1 MEISFLI
8 PTRNRP
14 DNLKRNL
21 LSLSKLNIRNL
32 HFEIIVLDDCSE
44 LSYDSVLLEFKNI
57 QYYKNS
63 TSMGIAYARNKL
75 AQLAEGKY
83 LIFLDDDVLISE
95 NTSINLI
102 FDLFEKDNT
111 LGLVSFDISAHINNN
126 KYSPENLFV
135 FKQIPFKKYQL
146 FFNPKLEN
154 EVNYVSYFIGAAFA
168 CPKEIFKSGIIFD
181 ELFFWGNEEIDFSYN
196 IIQNNLK
203 ILYHPECKADHYPA
217 QSVIKEESQQFNSFI
232 LFISNR
238 ILTAYK
244 NLPGIYF
251 ISYVF
256 IWTVY
261 YLLISLKT
269 FRMLDWVKGINLG
282 IAKTKKSS
290 RKPLSK
296 IGIEYLKNNYGRI
309 LF

>member
-1 MEISFLI
+1 LEISFLI

-14 DNLKRNL
+14 ENLKRNL

-32 HFEIIVLDDCSE
+32 HFEIIVIDDCSD
-44 LSYDSVLLEFKNI
+44 LSYDEVLLEFKDI

-63 TSMGIAYARNKL
+63 TSMGISYVRNKL
-75 AQLAEGKY
+75 AQLAKGEY

-102 FDLFEKDNT
+102 YDLFEKDNT
-111 LGLVSFDISAHINNN
+111 LGLVSFNISAHINNN
-126 KYSPENLFV
+126 KFSSESLFV
-135 FKQIPFKKYQL
+135 IKQIPFKKYQL
-146 FFNPKLEN
+146 FFNPELEN

-168 CPKEIFKSGIIFD
+168 CRKDIFNNKIIFD

-217 QSVIKEESQQFNSFI
+217 QSVIGEEPQQFNSFI

-261 YLLISLKT
+261 YFLISLKT
-269 FRMLDWVKGINLG
+269 FRILDWIKGINLG
-282 IAKTKKSS
+282 ISKIKKSS
-290 RKPLSK
+290 RNPLGK